1 MSVDN
6 SDRLS
11 FGEGPLGGPL
21 PEPEP
26 EIEQE
31 ETQRSNRAFVFIAI
45 AMGGLILLGILA
57 LVAAFYFWLPAQ
69 RERQVAQVTSTAVAA
84 TMEAA
89 AWTPTFTPS
98 PTALPPTSTPTPR
111 PTETVAPTP
120 TSTRVVSEKTPTV
133 APTRAPTK
141 PATTDGK
148 TPAAGLGGFGMAAI
162 AVGLAGLMLAVRKL
176 RVPG

>member
-1 MSVDN
+1 M
-6 SDRLS
+6 
-11 FGEGPLGGPL
+11 
-21 PEPEP
+21 
-26 EIEQE
+26 EQE
-31 ETQRSNRAFVFIAI
+31 ETAGSNRAFVFIAV

-57 LVAAFYFWLPAQ
+57 LVAALYFWLPAQ
-69 RERQVAQVTSTAVAA
+69 REQQVAQVTSTVVAL

-120 TSTRVVSEKTPTV
+120 TSTRVVSQDTSTAQPTHTPTK
-133 APTRAPTK
+133 AAGAGPGE
-141 PATTDGK
+141 TT
-148 TPAAGLGGFGMAAI
+148 PSAGLGGFGMAAI

-176 RVPG
+176 RVPR